1 MFGERHDL
9 PHEFPEHAELIK
21 ALCDVNPVF
30 AAMYKE
36 YDALDK
42 EILKIEQNVEPVSDV
57 YAEDLKKKRMLLKDK
72 LYETLTR
79 QSAINKNHVSA

>member
-21 ALCDVNPVF
+21 VLCDVNPIF
-30 AAMYKE
+30 GAMYKE

-42 EILKIEQNVEPVSDV
+42 EILEIEQNIEPVSDF
-57 YAEDLKKKRMLLKDK
+57 YAEDLKKKRVLLKDR
-72 LYETLTR
+72 LYETLNR
-79 QSAINKNHVSA
+79 QSVTR

>member
-30 AAMYKE
+30 DAMYKE
-36 YDALDK
+36 YDALDE
-42 EILKIEQNVEPVSDV
+42 EILKIEQNIEPVSDV

-72 LYETLTR
+72 LYETLNK
-79 QSAINKNHVSA
+79 QSASG

>member
-9 PHEFPEHAELIK
+9 PHEFPEHEELIK

-30 AAMYKE
+30 DAMYKE

-42 EILKIEQNVEPVSDV
+42 EILKIEQNIKPASDT

-72 LYETLTR
+72 LYETLNK
-79 QSAINKNHVSA
+79 QSAAGKNTVSA